1 MYRHILCLLVWR
13 TFLQEVFLLKG
24 KEKMDVEDGLF
35 YDLMVDFLNRLHCK
49 PAAKKLLINRITLS
63 DTVQRCV

>member
-1 MYRHILCLLVWR
+1 
-13 TFLQEVFLLKG
+13 
-24 KEKMDVEDGLF
+24 MDVEDGLF